1 MTYNKLKELVGSM
14 LVRDTFDE
22 DKIPDILQKVVR
34 YGDKEKLALL
44 IDLLSCDIV
53 YGTGYNAGDIAYEI
67 AGIIK
72 DAVPGIFGVLC
83 FVARNVDN
91 IPAAVEIL
99 DYFNSFGI
107 TVKQA
112 EPIMEAIDFYKK
124 MSRYGFQPHDTFWT
138 YKESIS
144 ANLIARELKIYADV
158 INGRSTL
165 CPEHDALNYVYRS
178 ICKCYPDV
186 TMETAAQYL
195 LDHTEGAFHAKVA
208 AAQERMSSGG
218 NTEEVKNIVKVLG
231 SSAPELLKWAMLKQY
246 FMTNHPELNGI
257 TILKRMKPM
266 LREQDF
272 AHLGMLLLSTNLPK
286 QESEVPALAEEWLRR
301 FPSALVTTL
310 DKYDKLYLCYELT
323 TRLLPF

>member
-1 MTYNKLKELVGSM
+1 
-14 LVRDTFDE
+14 
-22 DKIPDILQKVVR
+22 
-34 YGDKEKLALL
+34 
-44 IDLLSCDIV
+44 
-53 YGTGYNAGDIAYEI
+53 
-67 AGIIK
+67 
-72 DAVPGIFGVLC
+72 
-83 FVARNVDN
+83 
-91 IPAAVEIL
+91 
-99 DYFNSFGI
+99 
-107 TVKQA
+107 
-112 EPIMEAIDFYKK
+112 MEAIDFYKK

-165 CPEHDALNYVYRS
+165 CPEHDA
-178 ICKCYPDV
+178 
-186 TMETAAQYL
+186 QYL

-231 SSAPELLKWAMLKQY
+231 SSAPEL
-246 FMTNHPELNGI
+246 NGI
-257 TILKRMKPM
+257 TI
-266 LREQDF
+266 
-272 AHLGMLLLSTNLPK
+272 LSTNLPK